1 MKKRS
6 VWKKVLAIGL
16 LGGSI
21 LFQAPTCTDQAAAIT
36 AISSAISAA
45 GVLYLV
51 QQVIGS

>member
-16 LGGSI
+16 LGGSV

-36 AISSAISAA
+36 AISSAVSAA

-51 QQVIGS
+51 EQVVNN